1 MIKRLFDIIISFI
14 GLIFSI
20 PIIIILVVSNI
31 IIFREN
37 PFFTQERPGFKNKIF
52 KIIKFK
58 TMRTIYDPK
67 LKLLPEKERLNAYG
81 KFIRSTSLD
90 ELPELFNVLKGDMSL
105 VGPRPLLVEYL
116 ELYDEQQKKRHDVL
130 PGITGWAQ
138 INGRNSIDWKEKF
151 ELDIWY
157 VENRSFLLDL
167 RIIFITIKNVILR
180 KGISHKDYESAPL
193 FTGNENK

>member
-1 MIKRLFDIIISFI
+1 
-14 GLIFSI
+14 
-20 PIIIILVVSNI
+20 
-31 IIFREN
+31 
-37 PFFTQERPGFKNKIF
+37 
-52 KIIKFK
+52 
-58 TMRTIYDPK
+58 MRTIYDPK

>member
-1 MIKRLFDIIISFI
+1 MKRLFDIIISFI

-20 PIIIILVVSNI
+20 PIMIILILLNI

-37 PFFTQERPGFKNKIF
+37 PFFTQDRPGYKNKIF

-58 TMRTIYDPK
+58 TMRTIYDSK
-67 LKLLPEKERLNAYG
+67 LKLLSEKERLNVYG

-116 ELYDEQQKKRHDVL
+116 ELYNERQKKRHDVL

-138 INGRNSIDWKEKF
+138 INGRNSINWKEKF
-151 ELDIWY
+151 EFDIWY
-157 VENRSFLLDL
+157 VENRNFLLDL
-167 RIIFITIKNVILR
+167 RIIFITIKNVISR
-180 KGISHKDYESAPL
+180 KGINHKNHESAPL